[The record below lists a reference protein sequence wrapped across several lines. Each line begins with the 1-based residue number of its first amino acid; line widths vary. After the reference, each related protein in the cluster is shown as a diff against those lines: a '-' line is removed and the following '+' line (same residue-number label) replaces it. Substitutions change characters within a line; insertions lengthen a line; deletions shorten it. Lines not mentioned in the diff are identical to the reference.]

1 MVNDTQQ
8 IPAGYKQTDV
18 GVIPNSWK
26 ALQIRDVAKYR
37 RGSFPQPYGLP
48 QWYDEIGGKPFIQVV
63 DVGENCK
70 LKKTT
75 KQKLSKKA
83 EKYSVF
89 VKKGSVIITIQ
100 GSIGRVAVT
109 DYDAY
114 MDRTL
119 LLFESF
125 NVPVDVH
132 FLKYALQVLFEKEK
146 QSAPGGIIKTITKEA
161 LSSFVLQIPPIEEQ
175 SLISNSLSD
184 IDSLISKLDQLIQKK
199 KNIKQGAMQELLTGK
214 RRLPGFSGEWKL
226 EKVDDFGEIVTG
238 GTPPTSNK
246 SYWNGRIPWITPT
259 DINKSKNIFN
269 SERQI
274 TALGLSIIRKLPAN
288 SVLVTCIASI
298 GKNAI
303 LKKDGACNQQINA
316 IIPNKHHS
324 PDFIYYLMELSKQF
338 LLSNA
343 GITATN
349 IISKKD
355 FAQLEFSV
363 PDLKEQN
370 EIASVLTAT
379 DIEIEKIEDKKN
391 KYQELKQGMM
401 QQLLTG
407 KIRLI

>member
-63 DVGENCK
+63 DVGENCR

-214 RRLPGFSGEWKL
+214 RRLPGFSGEWEEIKL
-226 EKVDDFGEIVTG
+226 GDVSTIRTGKKDVNEGNPEGKYPFFTCSRTISYSNSFSFDTEAILIAGNGEVGNLHLFKGKFEAYQRTYVLSDFEVNTSFLWHQMSFFFKKSLGIGTIGSSIPYIKKENIVDF
-238 GTPPTSNK
+238 
-246 SYWNGRIPWITPT
+246 
-259 DINKSKNIFN
+259 IF
-269 SERQI
+269 
-274 TALGLSIIRKLPAN
+274 LSPRSPDEQ
-288 SVLVTCIASI
+288 
-298 GKNAI
+298 NAI
-303 LKKDGACNQQINA
+303 ANVI
-316 IIPNKHHS
+316 S
-324 PDFIYYLMELSKQF
+324 DFDKEIMF
-338 LLSNA
+338 L
-343 GITATN
+343 
-349 IISKKD
+349 
-355 FAQLEFSV
+355 
-363 PDLKEQN
+363 EQRR
-370 EIASVLTAT
+370 
-379 DIEIEKIEDKKN
+379 N
-391 KYQELKQGMM
+391 KYQNLKQGMM

>member
-8 IPAGYKQTDV
+8 IPEGYKQTDV
-18 GVIPNSWK
+18 GAIPNSWK

-63 DVGENCK
+63 DVGENCR

-132 FLKYALQVLFEKEK
+132 FFKYALQVLFEKEK

-214 RRLPGFSGEWKL
+214 RRLPEFTGEWEDVTLEELERAGKAKL
-226 EKVDDFGEIVTG
+226 FRGKV
-238 GTPPTSNK
+238 
-246 SYWNGRIPWITPT
+246 
-259 DINKSKNIFN
+259 
-269 SERQI
+269 
-274 TALGLSIIRKLPAN
+274 
-288 SVLVTCIASI
+288 
-298 GKNAI
+298 
-303 LKKDGACNQQINA
+303 
-316 IIPNKHHS
+316 
-324 PDFIYYLMELSKQF
+324 
-338 LLSNA
+338 
-343 GITATN
+343 
-349 IISKKD
+349 ISKKD
-355 FAQLEFSV
+355 IDNFPGSYPIYSSSIHNNGKFGQYGKHMFDEELITWSVDGGGNFFYRPKHKFSV
-363 PDLKEQN
+363 TNVCGYIRLTTRSIRYDFLAFQLQQLHSYLSFDYTMKAHPSVIRKAYSLKLPSVKEQAAIAQILLEMGV
-370 EIASVLTAT
+370 EIDVLEAQ
-379 DIEIEKIEDKKN
+379 KI
-391 KYQELKQGMM
+391 KYTHLKQAMM